1 MEKTT
6 QRSECVA
13 AISDAQQRYAYVC
26 DRLPSL
32 EARKSKVASDEA
44 LGQRGG
50 DSEFLLSFT
59 HAPVKTL

>member
-6 QRSECVA
+6 QLSKRVA
-13 AISDAQQRYAYVC
+13 AIRDAQQRNAYVW

-44 LGQRGG
+44 LGQRG
-50 DSEFLLSFT
+50 DNSEFLLSFT